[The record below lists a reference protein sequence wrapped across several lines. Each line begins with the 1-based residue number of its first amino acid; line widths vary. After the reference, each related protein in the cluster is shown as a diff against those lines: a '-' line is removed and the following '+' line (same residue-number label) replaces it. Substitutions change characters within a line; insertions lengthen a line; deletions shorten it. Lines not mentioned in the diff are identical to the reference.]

1 MSATAEATPKAR
13 EGVRPTRVRWAVVI
27 LLFVFYTINCVD
39 RSALSVA
46 LPFIGEDFHVS
57 GTVQGIIL
65 SAFFWSYC
73 ALQIPGGLT
82 VDRFGPRTVIGI
94 ASVVWGSFMA
104 VAGFAVNAVT
114 LVLSRIGLGVFE
126 APFMPA
132 ASKLVSNWM
141 PPKRRAT
148 GVTLIDSGA
157 PLGAAVGGLVVAWL
171 IGSTGSWRIS
181 FVIIGVATV
190 LFGIGAWLFIR
201 NRASDHPLAND
212 AEAALAADEPEAL
225 RADGTSAADDERPGV
240 SAPNIVAMVVGR
252 LAWAMVFWGLV
263 TWGPSYLSA
272 ARGLDLAQLGFA
284 TFLIFLCGAVGEIL
298 SGFLADRLQRR
309 FRRNVAFKLLFGV
322 SGAISLL
329 ALVALPFVEST
340 TTAIVLLCIGVF
352 CNLFG
357 GLYWTIP
364 AMLAKPDKVGLVG
377 GTMNFAGTSAGIIV
391 PIAAGVLLDFTGG
404 YTAVLVFLAAAA
416 AVYLV
421 GSLTIDFRSAAER
434 AGAGR
439 PVQHA

>member
-1 MSATAEATPKAR
+1 MRADTATTTTAAPT
-13 EGVRPTRVRWAVVI
+13 GTRPTRVRWAIVV

-73 ALQIPGGLT
+73 ALQIPGGLA

-114 LVLSRIGLGVFE
+114 LVLSRVGLGVFE

-181 FVIIGVATV
+181 FVVIGVATV
-190 LFGIGAWLFIR
+190 LFGIAAWCFLR
-201 NRASDHPLAND
+201 NRAAEHPMANT
-212 AEAALAADEPEAL
+212 AEAELAADT
-225 RADGTSAADDERPGV
+225 GTAVTDDDRPGV
-240 SAPNIVAMVVGR
+240 SRTNIIAMVVGR
-252 LAWAMVFWGLV
+252 LSWAMVFWGLV
-263 TWGPSYLSA
+263 TWGPSYLSQ
-272 ARGLDLAQLGFA
+272 ARGLDLSQLGSA
-284 TFLIFLCGAVGEIL
+284 TFVIFLCGAVGEIL

-309 FRRNVAFKLLFGV
+309 FRRNVALKLLFGI
-322 SGAISLL
+322 SGAVSLL
-329 ALVALPFVEST
+329 ALVALPFATSAGAAV
-340 TTAIVLLCIGVF
+340 ALLCVGVF
-352 CNLFG
+352 ANLFG

-364 AMLAKPDKVGLVG
+364 AMLAKPSTVGVVG
-377 GTMNFAGTSAGIIV
+377 GVMNFAGTSAGIIV
-391 PIAAGVLLDFTGG
+391 PIVAGVLLDLTGG
-404 YTAVLVFLAAAA
+404 YTAVLVFLAVAA

-421 GSLTIDFRSAAER
+421 GSLSIDFRGVAER
-434 AGAGR
+434 TGQAAQR
-439 PVQHA
+439 A